1 MIYHH
6 LINVVCISLHLWRVP
21 RQILFWKVWPK
32 VGIADS
38 PAGWDKIKNDIYIEG
53 VMHTSLPPLGPILS
67 GSAIWKLIG
76 YQRSKVKEV
85 KEFLSGCHLRLIK
98 TRQTDEIPRHSPFLF
113 KFLIFH
119 SSEASPVAWWLM
131 SKKSARKNWQINLG
145 QFNILRI
152 IVSLINIF
160 DCLQKFKMRGLF
172 AFMYYGIILQPLHD
186 MKNWR

>member
-1 MIYHH
+1 MESSKADFV
-6 LINVVCISLHLWRVP
+6 LESFDQKLGSQTPPL
-21 RQILFWKVWPK
+21 
-32 VGIADS
+32 VGTKS
-38 PAGWDKIKNDIYIEG
+38 KLIYILKALSQ
-53 VMHTSLPPLGPILS
+53 VMRTSLPPLGPILN

-145 QFNILRI
+145 QLNILRI

-160 DCLQKFKMRGLF
+160 DCLQKFYSKCED
-172 AFMYYGIILQPLHD
+172 YLHLCITVSFFSLS
-186 MKNWR
+186 MIWRTEGK

>member
-1 MIYHH
+1 MC
-6 LINVVCISLHLWRVP
+6 VSLHLWRVP
-21 RQILFWKVWPK
+21 WLILFWKILTK
-32 VGIADS
+32 RIADS
-38 PAGWDKIKNDIYIEG
+38 PAGWDKIQNYIYILKALSQ
-53 VMHTSLPPLGPILS
+53 VMRTSLPPLGPILS

-131 SKKSARKNWQINLG
+131 SKKSARKN
-145 QFNILRI
+145 
-152 IVSLINIF
+152 
-160 DCLQKFKMRGLF
+160 
-172 AFMYYGIILQPLHD
+172 
-186 MKNWR
+186 

>member
-1 MIYHH
+1 MSHIRYNAIHINYIYCMYVYLH
-6 LINVVCISLHLWRVP
+6 VCISARPCVNICVRPCLLC
-21 RQILFWKVWPK
+21 
-32 VGIADS
+32 
-38 PAGWDKIKNDIYIEG
+38 
-53 VMHTSLPPLGPILS
+53 PIWFE
-67 GSAIWKLIG
+67 SAIFKLIA
-76 YQRSKVKEV
+76 YPRSKVKEV

-131 SKKSARKNWQINLG
+131 SKKSVRKNWQINLG

-160 DCLQKFKMRGLF
+160 DCLQKFYSKCED
-172 AFMYYGIILQPLHD
+172 YLHLCITVSFFSLS
-186 MKNWR
+186 MIWRNEGR

>member
-1 MIYHH
+1 MFNYIYGEFQGKF
-6 LINVVCISLHLWRVP
+6 C
-21 RQILFWKVWPK
+21 FGKFWPK

-38 PAGWDKIKNDIYIEG
+38 PAGWDKIQNNFYILKALSQ
-53 VMHTSLPPLGPILS
+53 VMRTSLPPLGPILN

-145 QFNILRI
+145 QLNILRI

-160 DCLQKFKMRGLF
+160 DCLQKCED
-172 AFMYYGIILQPLHD
+172 YLHLCITVSFFSLS
-186 MKNWR
+186 MIWRNEGR

>member
-1 MIYHH
+1 M
-6 LINVVCISLHLWRVP
+6 R
-21 RQILFWKVWPK
+21 
-32 VGIADS
+32 
-38 PAGWDKIKNDIYIEG
+38 
-53 VMHTSLPPLGPILS
+53 TSLPPLGPILN

-145 QFNILRI
+145 QLNILRI

-160 DCLQKFKMRGLF
+160 DCLQKFYSRGLF
-172 AFMYYGIILQPLHD
+172 AFMYHGIITLASPWYEE
-186 MKNWR
+186 MKVGRCCYILFGYRNISRLFFQKPAVFWPSCVLLLE

>member
-1 MIYHH
+1 M
-6 LINVVCISLHLWRVP
+6 R
-21 RQILFWKVWPK
+21 
-32 VGIADS
+32 
-38 PAGWDKIKNDIYIEG
+38 
-53 VMHTSLPPLGPILS
+53 TSLPPLGPILS

-131 SKKSARKNWQINLG
+131 SKKSARKNWQINLS

-160 DCLQKFKMRGLF
+160 DCLQKFNHNARIICIYVLRYHSSSSPGYEELKVGRCFYILF
-172 AFMYYGIILQPLHD
+172 GYFNISRLFFQKPAVFWPSCVLLLE
-186 MKNWR
+186 

>member
-1 MIYHH
+1 MFHYFYGEFQGKF
-6 LINVVCISLHLWRVP
+6 C
-21 RQILFWKVWPK
+21 FGKFWPK
-32 VGIADS
+32 GLQTRPLVGTKS
-38 PAGWDKIKNDIYIEG
+38 KIIYILKALSQ
-53 VMHTSLPPLGPILS
+53 VMRTSLPPLGPILS

-160 DCLQKFKMRGLF
+160 DCLQKFCSKCKDYLHLC
-172 AFMYYGIILQPLHD
+172 ITVSLLQPLHD
-186 MKNWR
+186 MKKWG